1 MTRIATLCRLSYA
14 ALIRLYPFEFRHRF
28 GEELLGVFTAKLT
41 EAGPLGTSA
50 VILVWLHE
58 LAELPGNLFTEY
70 QLAFVKSYGKG
81 ESQMSNALRSR
92 LFFIGVG
99 LPLGLVATLAFINPN
114 WFRVLFSNDLGWL
127 ISASFSL
134 MLALN
139 ALLLIPRGN
148 PMLIGW
154 RPALVVACAFL
165 AALFVLF
172 GPAFL
177 AVIKRFPSE
186 GTPLQS
192 FLTIGLILIDL
203 GCLGAGVFLTAQLSN
218 KNSNTSPGHGAG

>member
-1 MTRIATLCRLSYA
+1 MTRIAIFCHSSYV
-14 ALIRLYPFEFRHRF
+14 ALIRLYPAKFRHRF
-28 GEELLGVFTAKLT
+28 GAELLEVFTAKLT

-50 VILVWLHE
+50 VIRVWLHE

-81 ESQMSNALRSR
+81 EFQMSNTLRSR
-92 LFFIGVG
+92 LFFLGVG
-99 LPLGLVATLAFINPN
+99 LPLGLVVTLAFINPN
-114 WFRVLFSNDLGWL
+114 WFRVLFSNNLGWL
-127 ISASFSL
+127 ISVSFGL

-139 ALLLIPRGN
+139 VLLLIPRGN
-148 PMLIGW
+148 PILIGW

-165 AALFVLF
+165 AALFVIF

-177 AVIKRFPSE
+177 TVIKRFPSE

-203 GCLGAGVFLTAQLSN
+203 GCVGAGVFLVARSPG
-218 KNSNTSPGHGAG
+218 KNSNVLP